1 MATEIEG
8 KIIQELPMQSGVSK
22 AGREWKKREWVL
34 ETFGNYP
41 RKVKFH
47 IFGDR
52 ADQFNI
58 VVGNN
63 YRLQVD
69 IESREFNGRWYTDV
83 SAYNVVP
90 ADAAPAPQYQQAA
103 PQYGAAPAPAA
114 PAGFGAPAPAAD
126 PFAPTG
132 APTDDLPF

>member
-69 IESREFNGRWYTDV
+69 IESREFNVDLKLCRRALITLPISMV
-83 SAYNVVP
+83 S
-90 ADAAPAPQYQQAA
+90 
-103 PQYGAAPAPAA
+103 
-114 PAGFGAPAPAAD
+114 
-126 PFAPTG
+126 
-132 APTDDLPF
+132 